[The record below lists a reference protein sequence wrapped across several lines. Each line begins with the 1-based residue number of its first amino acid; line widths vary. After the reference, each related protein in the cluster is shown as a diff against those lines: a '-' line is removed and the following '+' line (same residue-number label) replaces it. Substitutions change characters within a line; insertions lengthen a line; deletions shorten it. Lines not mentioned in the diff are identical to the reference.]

1 MVHPG
6 WNILI
11 ARHEAREPKGSQ
23 EDPSEKESYQREDED
38 VVSGSGR
45 RGFRHE
51 REQDR
56 DADGGVDQEAR
67 EYLRRLEE
75 AGAIGLPLAAKSQRT
90 TLERPERSKPP
101 PLSRCR
107 RAFSRVDS
115 ELTPPDHTSALV
127 WGAPATGLV
136 GRTLLLFCN
145 RGSTRE
151 G

>member
-23 EDPSEKESYQREDED
+23 EDPSEKESDQREDED

-75 AGAIGLPLAAKSQRT
+75 AGAIGLPLAAKSRD
-90 TLERPERSKPP
+90 
-101 PLSRCR
+101 RCGKDR
-107 RAFSRVDS
+107 QEENDFRKAG
-115 ELTPPDHTSALV
+115 EIQTATSVAL
-127 WGAPATGLV
+127 
-136 GRTLLLFCN
+136 
-145 RGSTRE
+145 
-151 G
+151 